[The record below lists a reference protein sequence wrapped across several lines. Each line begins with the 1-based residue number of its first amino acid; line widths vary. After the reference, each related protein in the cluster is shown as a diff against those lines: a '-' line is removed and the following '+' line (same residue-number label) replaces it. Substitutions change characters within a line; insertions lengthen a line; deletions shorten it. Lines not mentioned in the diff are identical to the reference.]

1 MATKPLSDAGG
12 QRLGELL
19 HRVGARRPDIRSAVA
34 IARRYARASG
44 SGNGSQDGA
53 GIALIA
59 RVADL
64 LAQRALDH
72 SWKRS
77 DVGKIADTVAR
88 ITGLPI
94 ELVRLEIQ
102 ARVTRDPRIIALSP
116 PVAIETEL
124 KVFYA
129 LTDVREVSLWTT
141 TEARGMSCAFSA
153 GSETPARDSTSVGTV
168 S

>member
-1 MATKPLSDAGG
+1 VATKPLSDAGG

-19 HRVGARRPDIRSAVA
+19 HRVGARRPDIRSAVT

-88 ITGLPI
+88 ITGLPT
-94 ELVRLEIQ
+94 ELVRLEIH
-102 ARVTRDPRIIALSP
+102 ARVARDPRIIALSP

-141 TEARGMSCAFSA
+141 TEARGMTCAFSA
-153 GSETPARDSTSVGTV
+153 
-168 S
+168 